1 MTKALLALED
11 GSLFWGK
18 SIGAK
23 GITVGE
29 AVFNTSMTGYQE
41 ILTDPSYAKQIV
53 SFTYPHIGN
62 VGVNPQ
68 DQESKNIMVAGMVIK
83 NLPILASSWRKTKPL
98 DQYLQDNSVIAIANI
113 DTRRLTRILRTKGS
127 LNACLIADDNI
138 SSEFAISKA
147 RDFTGL
153 AGLDLARVVST
164 KQQYHWS
171 ETSWDIKTNTY
182 SDSDTFKYHV
192 VVYDYGVKRNILRM
206 LVDRGCQLT
215 IVPATHQVSEVLAME
230 PDGVFLSNGP
240 GDPKPCD
247 YAQRAIKTLLSE
259 KIPLFGICLGYQL
272 LTLASGA
279 KSIKMKFGHH
289 GANHPVKNIANNQVF
304 ISSQNHSF
312 AVDEATLP
320 DSLEPTYRSLF
331 DNSLQGVIHK
341 SAPAFGFQGHP
352 EASPGPHDI
361 AHLFDQFIELMKNY
375 QS

>member
-11 GSLFWGK
+11 GNLFWGK

-68 DQESKNIMVAGMVIK
+68 DQESENIMAAGMVIK
-83 NLPILASSWRKTKPL
+83 NLPILASSWRKTKTL
-98 DQYLQDNSVIAIANI
+98 SQYLQDNAVIAIANI

-138 SSEFAISKA
+138 SPEFAISKTQE
-147 RDFTGL
+147 FSGL
-153 AGLDLARVVST
+153 AGLDLAKVVST
-164 KQQYHWS
+164 KEQYHWS
-171 ETSWDIKTNTY
+171 ATSWDIKTNSY
-182 SDSDTFKYHV
+182 SDSDIFEYHV

-215 IVPATHQVSEVLAME
+215 VVPATHPVSEVLAME

-272 LTLASGA
+272 LALASGA
-279 KSIKMKFGHH
+279 KSTKMKFGHH
-289 GANHPVKNIANNQVF
+289 GANHPVKNIANKQVF
-304 ISSQNHSF
+304 ITSQNHSF
-312 AVDEATLP
+312 AIDEATLP
-320 DSLEPTYRSLF
+320 DSIEPTYRSLF
-331 DNSLQGVIHK
+331 DKSLQGVIHK

-352 EASPGPHDI
+352 EASPGPHDV
-361 AHLFDQFIELMKNY
+361 AHLFDEFIELMKNY

>member
-138 SSEFAISKA
+138 SSEVAISTA

-289 GANHPVKNIANNQVF
+289 GANHPVNNIANNQVF
-304 ISSQNHSF
+304 ITSQNHSF